1 METKTIFGVQV
12 TDLGNVVE
20 TVEEHMATVRGKPF
34 RAKLYRR
41 NGLAEY
47 IERDGSVTLADSACF
62 YDCGSDG
69 VSRSY
74 IRHRDVLPT
83 EEERAAGR
91 KLIQDIAAQ
100 AMVDMGI
107 W

>member
-1 METKTIFGVQV
+1 MATKTMFGVQV
-12 TDLGNVVE
+12 TDLGNVIE
-20 TVEEHMATVRGKPF
+20 TVEEHMETVRGKPF

-41 NGLAEY
+41 NGLAQY

-74 IRHRDVLPT
+74 ISHRDELPT
-83 EEERAAGR
+83 EEEKAAGR
-91 KLIQDIAAQ
+91 KLIQEAATR
-100 AMVDMGI
+100 AMVAAGI